1 MSADRP
7 SSSRGRALGLAA
19 AALPVLPA
27 LLLAGLIA
35 RNAVDVVFGDQWD
48 AAGWLLGVVDHGL
61 RPSDLLV
68 QHNEDRKLVSR
79 IVTFVVARTFGW
91 NVVAEMWT
99 SFAFACLTSLGVLA
113 LLRATV
119 APRWSDAW
127 PRWTLANLLV
137 FGPAQWQNWLWGFQT
152 ALFVPGLL
160 LVAGLFV
167 ARSRLPLGGRA
178 AVGAACAA
186 LATFS
191 NGNGA
196 LLFLLLP
203 LALFDPS
210 RDAPARLRA
219 FIRAWIV
226 AAGVT
231 LGLFFV
237 GYTPYS
243 PRPATETLRHGAG
256 DAVRYALAFLG
267 NPLVA
272 AGQPGALPVAVA
284 LGAALFALFVVFGRH
299 AAADAERRARA
310 APWVALGA
318 FPILS
323 AVIAAAARLA
333 FGPEQALASR
343 YATFALWLPVALV
356 AMVTAAVA
364 DAGTDRDRVAARR
377 RIAASGAL
385 LLVALHAWASLDG
398 VRMMGLVRKE
408 RLRGKAT
415 LTLIRQRFFGRE
427 LALRLYPF
435 VERLPAWAEGLDA
448 HGLLRPGLL
457 PASGGV
463 LGYAASSDP
472 ERVVA
477 GVLEAAEAPKPG
489 VIRVSGWAI
498 HAHRAEP
505 ADAVI
510 VEAVAPS
517 GTTLV
522 AFAVT
527 AIARPEVTRVLGSAR
542 VLESG
547 FSADIAAAELPAD
560 VTALRAWAFDALQ
573 ARAYRLRGEIALRQS
588 RP

>member
-7 SSSRGRALGLAA
+7 SLSRGRAVGLAA
-19 AALPVLPA
+19 AALPA

-48 AAGWLLGVVDHGL
+48 AAGWLLGVLEHGL

-79 IVTFVVARTFGW
+79 LVTFVVARGLGW

-99 SFAFACLTSLGVLA
+99 SFAFACLTSLGVLR

-160 LVAGLFV
+160 LVAGLV
-167 ARSRLPLGGRA
+167 AARSRLPLGGRA
-178 AVGAACAA
+178 AIGAASAA

-196 LLFLLLP
+196 LLFVLLP

-210 RDAPARLRA
+210 RDETARLRA
-219 FIRAWIV
+219 LVPAWIL

-231 LGLFFV
+231 LTLFFV

-243 PRPATETLRHGAG
+243 PRPATEALRHGAS
-256 DAVRYALAFLG
+256 DAVLYGLAFLG
-267 NPLVA
+267 NPLVTA
-272 AGQPGALPVAVA
+272 SRPGALPIAVA
-284 LGAALFALFVVFGRH
+284 LGAAALALFVVLARH
-299 AAADAERRARA
+299 AAADPERRSRT

-323 AVIAAAARLA
+323 AAVAAAARLA

-343 YATFALWLPVALV
+343 YATFAFWLPVALV
-356 AMVTAAVA
+356 AMVPAVAA
-364 DAGTDRDRVAARR
+364 DAGVGGDGVAARR
-377 RIAASGAL
+377 RLATGGAL
-385 LLVALHAWASLDG
+385 LLVALHAWASVDG
-398 VRMMGLVRKE
+398 ARMMGLVRKE
-408 RLRGKAT
+408 RLRGKAA

-435 VERLPAWAEGLDA
+435 VERLPAWALGLDA
-448 HGLLRPGLL
+448 RGLLRPGLL

-463 LGYAASSDP
+463 GSYAASTDP

-477 GVLEAAEAPKPG
+477 GVLEAAEAPGPG

-510 VEAVAPS
+510 VEAVAAS
-517 GTTLV
+517 GSTLV
-522 AFAVT
+522 AFGIT
-527 AIARPEVTRVLGSAR
+527 TIARPEVARVLGSAR

-547 FSADIAAAELPAD
+547 FSADIAAADLPAD
-560 VTALRAWAFDALQ
+560 VTALRAWAFDALE
-573 ARAYRLRGEIALRQS
+573 ARAYRLRGEIALKRS
-588 RP
+588 KS